1 MERHTVE
8 HMDAVKRLL
17 RYIAGTF
24 DYGLSY
30 PRDSGEAKL
39 VGYSDHDHAGDIDTR
54 KSTSGALFFL
64 GGSLI
69 SWQSA
74 KQRVVA
80 VSSCEAEYVAAATAA
95 TQAIW
100 LARVLGDLKGQEA
113 DTVKR
118 KLDSMSALA
127 LSKNPVFHEWSKH
140 IGVQYHFIRECMENG
155 SISTDFVG
163 TKDQLADIL
172 TKAFHELSTRIEWS
186 RSVPTRHTR
195 IRGRML
201 AVMLVLRLL
210 S

>member
-1 MERHTVE
+1 MRST
-8 HMDAVKRLL
+8 L
-17 RYIAGTF
+17 RWSTWA
-24 DYGLSY
+24 
-30 PRDSGEAKL
+30 PCDSGEAKL
-39 VGYSDHDHAGDIDTR
+39 VGYSYYGHAGDIDMR
-54 KSTSGALFFL
+54 KSTYGALFFL

-74 KQRVVA
+74 KQQVVA
-80 VSSCEAEYVAAATAA
+80 VSSCEAEYVAAATSA

-100 LARVLGDLKGQEA
+100 LARLLGDLKGEKA
-113 DTVKR
+113 DTF
-118 KLDSMSALA
+118 KLKIDMSALA
-127 LSKNPVFHEWSKH
+127 LSKNPVFHEQSKH
-140 IGVQYHFIRECMENG
+140 IDVRYRFIRDCVENG

-172 TKAFHELSTRIEWS
+172 TKAFHELSTSIEWS

-201 AVMLVLRLL
+201 AVMLVLHLL